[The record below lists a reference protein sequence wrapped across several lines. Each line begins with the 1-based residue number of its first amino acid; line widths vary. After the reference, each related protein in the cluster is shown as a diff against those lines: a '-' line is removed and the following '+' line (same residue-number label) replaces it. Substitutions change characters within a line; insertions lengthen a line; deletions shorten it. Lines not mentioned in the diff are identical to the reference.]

1 MIFFREKRILLHF
14 QISCLLILSKR
25 EIGAAN
31 HFNVISVVNPEDAVV
46 VLPAAVGAT
55 VFHHKNLSEEYK
67 NNMDYN
73 ILN

>member
-1 MIFFREKRILLHF
+1 M
-14 QISCLLILSKR
+14 
-25 EIGAAN
+25 
-31 HFNVISVVNPEDAVV
+31 ISVVDPQDALV